1 MTLESA
7 DTVEAVV
14 LFGGDVITRE
24 LLYPEFEAIL
34 DGFVPMPDFKG
45 SSAKAVYLVINS
57 SLHITAAVFFLLDF
71 DDRGMVDRRWNIPLQ
86 QLVDVSGKGPDLGA
100 GPIRLACYSQCAI
113 CWHQKKL
120 WDPQMDPAKSSFAQ
134 LKKSVQN
141 NRMGVIFRKPA
152 PERLAAVPVA
162 AATAVPVQQEQ
173 NTLQMQQKIHEHY
186 AQELRNQT
194 ASLIKEQRL
203 RIATLHS
210 KQQETIQKL
219 QHEHQQR
226 LQAYQEK
233 FKELKTLNV
242 DLELRN
248 RALKEDFDVQASK
261 VEGMREYFSHKLKAA
276 QLDENSQ
283 IQAMQENFSVELAL
297 KLQTAT
303 AELREMLDMREVE
316 LFYRHQ
322 NETALKEEIVKIKQ
336 DYQEL
341 LNNSG
346 EQVLARLDKAGINF
360 VVYHPGAGQ
369 FTIPCADLSQYIEN
383 PTAYVAKNSGVGER
397 LYSTWF
403 EHYQNPTCKG
413 SDANGHICGKPL
425 VRIGSPIEFHE
436 GESDRCEH
444 HQLISYKLV
453 SEKR

>member
-1 MTLESA
+1 MTLDSA

-14 LFGGDVITRE
+14 LFAEDLITRE
-24 LLYPEFEAIL
+24 MLYPEFEAIL

-45 SSAKAVYLVINS
+45 SSARAVYLVINAN
-57 SLHITAAVFFLLDF
+57 LHITAAVFFLLDF
-71 DDRGMVDRRWNIPLQ
+71 DERGMVDRRWNIPLQ
-86 QLVDVSGKGPDLGA
+86 QLAEVSGKGPDLGA
-100 GPIRLACYSQCAI
+100 GAIRLACYSQCAI
-113 CWHQKKL
+113 GWHQNKL

-134 LKKSVQN
+134 LKKSVQH
-141 NRMGVIFRKPA
+141 NRMGVIFKKPA
-152 PERLAAVPVA
+152 GGKLAAVS
-162 AATAVPVQQEQ
+162 ATVPAPYEQ
-173 NTLQMQQKIHEHY
+173 NTLIMQQKIHEHY
-186 AQELRNQT
+186 NQELRNQT
-194 ASLIKEQRL
+194 ANLIKEQRL

-233 FKELKTLNV
+233 IKELKTLNV

-248 RALKEDFDVQASK
+248 RSLKESFDVQASK

-283 IQAMQENFSVELAL
+283 IQALQENFAVELSL

-322 NETALKEEIVKIKQ
+322 NETALKEEIVKLKQ

-341 LNNSG
+341 LNNSS
-346 EQVLARLDKAGINF
+346 EQLLTRLNKAGINF

-369 FTIPCADLSQYIEN
+369 FTIPQADLSFYIEN

-397 LYSTWF
+397 LYSSWF
-403 EHYQNPTCKG
+403 EHYQNPRCTG
-413 SDANGHICGKPL
+413 VEPNGHSCGKPL

>member
-1 MTLESA
+1 MTLEST
-7 DTVEAVV
+7 DSVEAVV
-14 LFGGDVITRE
+14 LFVGDVITRE

-45 SSAKAVYLVINS
+45 SSAKAVYLHINS
-57 SLHITAAVFFLLDF
+57 SLQITAAVFFLLDF

-86 QLVDVSGKGPDLGA
+86 QLADVSGKGPDMGA

-113 CWHQKKL
+113 GWHQKKL

-141 NRMGVIFRKPA
+141 NRTGVIFRKPA
-152 PERLAAVPVA
+152 QERLVAVPTVA
-162 AATAVPVQQEQ
+162 VQPVQEQ
-173 NTLQMQQKIHEHY
+173 NTLVLQQKMHEHY
-186 AQELRNQT
+186 SQELRNQT

-210 KQQETIQKL
+210 KQQEAIQKL

-233 FKELKTLNV
+233 VKELKTLNV

-248 RALKEDFDVQASK
+248 RSLKESFDVQASK

-276 QLDENSQ
+276 QNDENSQ
-283 IQAMQENFSVELAL
+283 IQALQENFAVELSL

-346 EQVLARLDKAGINF
+346 EQVLTRLDRAGVNF

-369 FTIPCADLSQYIEN
+369 FTIPLADLSQYIEN

-397 LYSTWF
+397 LYSNWF
-403 EHYQNPTCKG
+403 EHYQNPSCKG
-413 SDANGHICGKPL
+413 ADANGHPCGKPL

-444 HQLISYKLV
+444 HQVISYKLV

>member
-1 MTLESA
+1 MTLEST
-7 DTVEAVV
+7 DSVEAVV
-14 LFGGDVITRE
+14 LFKGDVITRE

-34 DGFVPMPDFKG
+34 DGFVPVPDFKG
-45 SSAKAVYLVINS
+45 SSAKAAYLVINS
-57 SLHITAAVFFLLDF
+57 NLQITAAVFFLLDF
-71 DDRGMVDRRWNIPLQ
+71 DDRGMIDRRWNVPLQ
-86 QLVDVSGKGPDLGA
+86 QLAEVSGRGPDLGA

-113 CWHQKKL
+113 GWHQKKL
-120 WDPQMDPAKSSFAQ
+120 WDPQMDPATSSFAQ
-134 LKKSVQN
+134 LKKCVQN
-141 NRMGVIFRKPA
+141 NRLGVIFRKPA
-152 PERLAAVPVA
+152 QERLAAVP
-162 AATAVPVQQEQ
+162 TAVAQPVHEQ
-173 NTLQMQQKIHEHY
+173 NSLALQQKIHEHY
-186 AQELRNQT
+186 ALELRNQT

-233 FKELKTLNV
+233 IKELKTLNV

-248 RALKEDFDVQASK
+248 RSLKESFDVQASK

-276 QLDENSQ
+276 QNDENSQ
-283 IQAMQENFSVELAL
+283 IQALQENFAVELAL

-322 NETALKEEIVKIKQ
+322 NETTLKEEIVNIKQ
-336 DYQEL
+336 EYQEL

-346 EQVLARLDKAGINF
+346 EQVLTRLDKAGVNF

-369 FTIPCADLSQYIEN
+369 FTIPLADLSQYIEN
-383 PTAYVAKNSGVGER
+383 PTAYVAKNSGVGEK
-397 LYSTWF
+397 LYSVWF
-403 EHYQNPTCKG
+403 DHYQNPSCKG
-413 SDANGHICGKPL
+413 LDANGHACGKPL

>member
-1 MTLESA
+1 MPLEST
-7 DTVEAVV
+7 DTIEAVV
-14 LFGGDVITRE
+14 LFSNNAITRE

-34 DGFVPMPDFKG
+34 DGFVPVPDFKG
-45 SSAKAVYLVINS
+45 ATAKAVYLVINS
-57 SLHITAAVFFLLDF
+57 HLCITGAVFFLLDF
-71 DDRGMVDRRWNIPLQ
+71 DEKGMVDRRWNIPLQ
-86 QLVDVSGKGPDLGA
+86 QLVEVSGKGPDMGA
-100 GPIRLACYSQCAI
+100 GAIRLACYSQCAI
-113 CWHQKKL
+113 GWHQKKL
-120 WDPQMDPAKSSFAQ
+120 WDPLMDSANSSFAQ

-141 NRMGVIFRKPA
+141 NRMGLIFKKPA
-152 PERLAAVPVA
+152 QERLTAVPVA
-162 AATAVPVQQEQ
+162 VPQEQ
-173 NTLQMQQKIHEHY
+173 HNVALEQKIHEHY
-186 AQELRNQT
+186 SQELRNQT

-219 QHEHQQR
+219 QFEHQQR

-233 FKELKTLNV
+233 LKELKALNE
-242 DLELRN
+242 DLEVRN
-248 RALKEDFDVQASK
+248 RDLKDSFDVQASK
-261 VEGMREYFSHKLKAA
+261 VEGMREYFSHKLKTV
-276 QLDENSQ
+276 QSDENSQ
-283 IQAMQENFSVELAL
+283 IQTLQENFEVELAL

-322 NETALKEEIVKIKQ
+322 NETALKEEIVKLKQ
-336 DYQEL
+336 GYQEL

-346 EQVLARLDKAGINF
+346 EQVLARLDKAGVNF

-369 FTIPCADLSQYIEN
+369 FTIPMADLSQYIEN
-383 PTAYVAKNSGVGER
+383 PTNYVAKNSGVGER
-397 LYSTWF
+397 LYTNWF
-403 EHYQNPTCKG
+403 DHYQNPSCSG
-413 SDANGHICGKPL
+413 LDAHGHVCGKPL

-444 HQLISYKLV
+444 HQVISYKLV

>member
-1 MTLESA
+1 MTLEST

-14 LFGGDVITRE
+14 LFAGDTITRE

-34 DGFVPMPDFKG
+34 DGFVPVPDFKG
-45 SSAKAVYLVINS
+45 VTAKAVYLVINS
-57 SLHITAAVFFLLDF
+57 NFSIVSAVFFLLDF
-71 DDRGMVDRRWNIPLQ
+71 DEKGMVDRRWNVPLQ
-86 QLVDVSGKGPDLGA
+86 QLAEVSGKGPDMGA
-100 GPIRLACYSQCAI
+100 GAIRLACYSQCAI
-113 CWHQKKL
+113 GWHQKKL

-141 NRMGVIFRKPA
+141 NRMGIIFKKQQ
-152 PERLAAVPVA
+152 ERLAVIPAAVP
-162 AATAVPVQQEQ
+162 QEQ
-173 NTLQMQQKIHEHY
+173 NSLGLQQKIHEHY
-186 AQELRNQT
+186 AQELRDQT
-194 ASLIKEQRL
+194 ASLMKEQRL

-210 KQQETIQKL
+210 KQQEAMQTVRQ
-219 QHEHQQR
+219 EHQQR

-233 FKELKTLNV
+233 LKQLMDQNK
-242 DLELRN
+242 DLESRN
-248 RALKEDFDVQASK
+248 HSLKESVDIQASK
-261 VEGMREYFSHKLKAA
+261 VDGMREYFSHKLKTA

-283 IQAMQENFSVELAL
+283 IQAMQENFEVELAL
-297 KLQTAT
+297 KLQATT

-316 LFYRHQ
+316 LFYRYQ
-322 NETALKEEIVKIKQ
+322 NETALKEEIVNIKQ
-336 DYQEL
+336 QYHEL

-346 EQVLARLDKAGINF
+346 EQVLVKLDKAGINF

-369 FTIPCADLSQYIEN
+369 FTIPLADLSRYIES
-383 PTAYVAKNSGVGER
+383 PTAYVAKNSGVGEK
-397 LYSTWF
+397 LYFNWF
-403 EHYQNPTCKG
+403 EHYQNPSCKG
-413 SDANGHICGKPL
+413 VDGNGHACDKSL

>member
-1 MTLESA
+1 MTLEST

-14 LFGGDVITRE
+14 LFAGDVITRE

-34 DGFVPMPDFKG
+34 DGFVPVPDFKG

-57 SLHITAAVFFLLDF
+57 NLHITAAVFFLLDF
-71 DDRGMVDRRWNIPLQ
+71 DDRGMIDRRWNIPLQ
-86 QLVDVSGKGPDLGA
+86 QLAEVSGNGPDMGA
-100 GPIRLACYSQCAI
+100 GAIRLACYSQCAI
-113 CWHQKKL
+113 GWHQKKL

-134 LKKSVQN
+134 LKRSVQN

-152 PERLAAVPVA
+152 QERLAAVT
-162 AATAVPVQQEQ
+162 TAVPQEQ
-173 NTLQMQQKIHEHY
+173 NTLVLQQKMHEHY
-186 AQELRNQT
+186 SQELRNQT

-210 KQQETIQKL
+210 KQQENIQKL

-233 FKELKTLNV
+233 IKDLKTHTV

-248 RALKEDFDVQASK
+248 RSLKENFDVQASK

-276 QLDENSQ
+276 QNDESSQ
-283 IQAMQENFSVELAL
+283 IQALQENFSVELAL

-322 NETALKEEIVKIKQ
+322 NETALKEEIVKFKQ
-336 DYQEL
+336 DYKEL

-346 EQVLARLDKAGINF
+346 EQVLTRLDKAGVNF

-369 FTIPCADLSQYIEN
+369 FTIPLADLSQYIEN
-383 PTAYVAKNSGVGER
+383 PTAFVAKNSGVGER
-397 LYSTWF
+397 LYSNWF
-403 EHYQNPTCKG
+403 EHYQNPSCKG
-413 SDANGHICGKPL
+413 SDGNGHVCGKSL

>member
-1 MTLESA
+1 MTLESK

-14 LFGGDVITRE
+14 LFQGELINRE

-34 DGFVPMPDFKG
+34 DGFVPVPDYKG
-45 SSAKAVYLVINS
+45 TSAKAVYLVINAN
-57 SLHITAAVFFLLDF
+57 LNITAAVFFLLDF
-71 DDRGMVDRRWNIPLQ
+71 DERGMVDRRWNIPLQ
-86 QLVDVSGKGPDLGA
+86 QLAEVSARGPDLGA

-113 CWHQKKL
+113 GWHQKKL
-120 WDPQMDPAKSSFAQ
+120 WDPHMDPAKSSFAQ

-152 PERLAAVPVA
+152 PDHLSAVSVA
-162 AATAVPVQQEQ
+162 SPAVQQQ
-173 NTLQMQQKIHEHY
+173 NSLVLQQKMHEHY
-186 AQELRNQT
+186 SQELRNQT
-194 ASLIKEQRL
+194 AGLLKEQRL
-203 RIATLHS
+203 RVATLHS
-210 KQQETIQKL
+210 KQQEIVQKL

-226 LQAYQEK
+226 LQAYQDK
-233 FKELKTLNV
+233 IRELKTLNV
-242 DLELRN
+242 ELELRN
-248 RALKEDFDVQASK
+248 RAIKEDFDVQASK
-261 VEGMREYFSHKLKAA
+261 VEGMREYFSHKLKTA
-276 QLDENSQ
+276 QMDENSQ
-283 IQAMQENFSVELAL
+283 IQALQENFSVELAL

-369 FTIPCADLSQYIEN
+369 FTIPMADLSQYIEN

-397 LYSTWF
+397 LYSKWF
-403 EHYQNPTCKG
+403 EHYQQPNCKG
-413 SDANGHICGKPL
+413 LDTSEQVCGKPL

-444 HQLISYKLV
+444 HQVISYKLV

>member
-1 MTLESA
+1 MALMTLEST
-7 DTVEAVV
+7 DSVEAVV
-14 LFGGDVITRE
+14 LFAEDTITRE

-34 DGFVPMPDFKG
+34 DGFVPVPDFKG

-71 DDRGMVDRRWNIPLQ
+71 DEKGMVDRRWNIPLQ
-86 QLVDVSGKGPDLGA
+86 QLAEVSGKGPDMGA
-100 GPIRLACYSQCAI
+100 GAIRLACYSQCAI
-113 CWHQKKL
+113 GWHQKKL
-120 WDPQMDPAKSSFAQ
+120 WDPQMDPTKSSFAQ

-141 NRMGVIFRKPA
+141 NRMGIIFKKQPQ
-152 PERLAAVPVA
+152 ERLTVVPSAAPA
-162 AATAVPVQQEQ
+162 EQ
-173 NTLQMQQKIHEHY
+173 NNLALQQKLHEHY

-194 ASLIKEQRL
+194 ASSIKEQRL

-210 KQQETIQKL
+210 KQQEAMQTL

-233 FKELKTLNV
+233 LKQLMDQNK
-242 DLELRN
+242 DLEARN
-248 RALKEDFDVQASK
+248 QSLKESFDVQASK

-283 IQAMQENFSVELAL
+283 IQTMQENFEVELAL

-322 NETALKEEIVKIKQ
+322 NETALKEEVVKIKQ
-336 DYQEL
+336 EYQEL
-341 LNNSG
+341 LSNSG

-369 FTIPCADLSQYIEN
+369 FTIPLVDLSRYIDS
-383 PTAYVAKNSGVGER
+383 PTAYIAKNSGVGEK
-397 LYSTWF
+397 LYSNWF
-403 EHYQNPTCKG
+403 EHYQNPSCKG
-413 SDANGHICGKPL
+413 VDANGHLCGKQL

>member
-1 MTLESA
+1 MAIENA
-7 DTVEAVV
+7 DSVEAVV
-14 LFGGDVITRE
+14 LFTGDVITRE

-34 DGFVPMPDFKG
+34 DGFVPVPDFKG
-45 SSAKAVYLVINS
+45 ASAKAVYLIINS
-57 SLHITAAVFFLLDF
+57 NLKVTAAVFFLLDF
-71 DDRGMVDRRWNIPLQ
+71 DERGMVDRRWNVPLQ
-86 QLVDVSGKGPDLGA
+86 QLAEVSGRGPDLGA

-113 CWHQKKL
+113 AWHQKKL

-134 LKKSVQN
+134 LKKSVEN
-141 NRMGVIFRKPA
+141 NRMGVIFKKPA
-152 PERLAAVPVA
+152 
-162 AATAVPVQQEQ
+162 QEQ
-173 NTLQMQQKIHEHY
+173 LTAIPPVLTQPLVEQNSLELQQKMHEFY
-186 AQELRNQT
+186 AAELRNQT
-194 ASLIKEQRL
+194 ESLLKEQRL

-219 QHEHQQR
+219 QHEHQAR

-233 FKELKTLNV
+233 LKELKALNV
-242 DLELRN
+242 DLESRN
-248 RALKEDFDVQASK
+248 RSLKESFDVQASK

-276 QLDENSQ
+276 QNDENSQ
-283 IQAMQENFSVELAL
+283 IQALQENFAVELSL

-322 NETALKEEIVKIKQ
+322 NETALKEEIVKLKQ

-346 EQVLARLDKAGINF
+346 EQVLARLDKAGVNF

-369 FTIPCADLSQYIEN
+369 FTIPVTDLSLYLEN

-397 LYSTWF
+397 LYSNWY
-403 EHYQNPTCKG
+403 EHYQNPSCKG
-413 SDANGHICGKPL
+413 SDANGHPCGKPL
-425 VRIGSPIEFHE
+425 VRIGSPVEFHE

-444 HQLISYKLV
+444 HQVISYKMV